1 MPSCLCCSQTLV
13 RCIRQHKIYWFCTS
27 CHQEMP
33 CLDSALTSDGDLA
46 WHLAKNLNSK
56 KSFERLENH
65 EVVTGQ

>member
-1 MPSCLCCSQTLV
+1 
-13 RCIRQHKIYWFCTS
+13 
-27 CHQEMP
+27 MP